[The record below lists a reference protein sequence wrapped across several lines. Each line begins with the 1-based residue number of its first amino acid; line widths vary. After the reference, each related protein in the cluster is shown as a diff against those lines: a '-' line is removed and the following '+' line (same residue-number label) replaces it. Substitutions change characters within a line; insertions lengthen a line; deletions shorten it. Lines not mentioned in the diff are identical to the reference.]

1 MTEHDSL
8 GAKVRSGTG
17 PTKEHFRDAYDSP
30 PPWEI
35 GRPQRDI
42 MAALDSLAPRG
53 RAIDLGCGTGEHV
66 LALAAR
72 GVEAWGIDSTEAAID
87 RARHKARE
95 RGLEARFVVGDALDL
110 QPLGQRFELVVDCG
124 LFHVIGDEE
133 RRRYVDEVRRV
144 LVPGGVHLML
154 GFSTNPRHYG
164 PRGYSESELRACFAD
179 GFVVRE
185 LRAATYEVTYGD
197 QGEPAWLSLIERQG

>member
-1 MTEHDSL
+1 MNDRDSL
-8 GAKVRSGTG
+8 GAKVRTGTG
-17 PTKEHFRDAYDSP
+17 PTKEFFRDAYDSR
-30 PPWEI
+30 PPWDI

-42 MAALDSLAPRG
+42 MAALDSLDPGG

-72 GVEAWGIDSTEAAID
+72 GVEAWGIDSTEAAIES
-87 RARHKARE
+87 ARHKARE

-110 QPLGQRFELVVDCG
+110 QPLRQRFELVVDCG

-154 GFSTNPRHYG
+154 GFSTNPRDRG
-164 PRGYSESELRACFAD
+164 PRGYSEDELRACFAD

-185 LRAATYEVTYGD
+185 LRAVTYEVTYGD